1 VELLLK
7 SGNFLSLEAFL
18 NELNNRGIKFRESL
32 SLAINNIQK
41 KLEDLHNKFKFD
53 ESDFQRVT
61 PAFQWAQ
68 SMSHIFLEIKF
79 AHRHDSPGCLEV
91 KDQTVDIGKNK
102 VVFKTYC
109 VLGDVPIR
117 FDLNLNLFTE
127 ISVDECTHGSG
138 SVGRYSLT
146 LKKKTAGMYWDR
158 LLLDPKDAPANMR
171 VWFEMRERYYEQIKQ
186 YIDDDDEEEFKR
198 RTEEIQK
205 EVRENKKRRKKKNK
219 KTQDKS
225 EL

>member
-1 VELLLK
+1 MELLLK
-7 SGNFLSLEAFL
+7 SGNFLSLESFL
-18 NELNNRGIKFRESL
+18 NELNIRGIKFRESL
-32 SLAINNIQK
+32 SVAINNIQK

-53 ESDFQRVT
+53 ESDFQRVN

-91 KDQTVDIGKNK
+91 KDQTVEINTNT
-102 VVFKTYC
+102 VIFKTYC

-127 ISVDECTHGSG
+127 VSVEECTHGSG
-138 SVGRYSLT
+138 SVGRYAIT

-158 LLLDPKDAPANMR
+158 LLIDPKDSPSNMR
-171 VWFEMRERYYEQIKQ
+171 VWFEMREKYYEQIKQ

-205 EVRENKKRRKKKNK
+205 EARENKKRRKKKNK
-219 KTQDKS
+219 KTEDKS